1 MYQQY
6 YQANFLHAQICKNKI
21 NSLTRSQPKPGKRL
35 ESGKINQT
43 LTCDDFMEVRSKCI
57 ASIQEGLYLLR

>member
-6 YQANFLHAQICKNKI
+6 YQTNFLHAQICKNRI
-21 NSLTRSQPKPGKRL
+21 NRLSLFYKKAWQRF

-43 LTCDDFMEVRSKCI
+43 ITCDSFVDTLIKDRPN
-57 ASIQEGLYLLR
+57 Y

>member
-6 YQANFLHAQICKNKI
+6 YQANFLHAQIFKI
-21 NSLTRSQPKPGKRL
+21 ESINFRCFRKSLGSV

-43 LTCDDFMEVRSKCI
+43 ITCDFVDTLIKNRPI
-57 ASIQEGLYLLR
+57 I